1 MIQLT
6 IPTNDFL
13 DLIQRQVSSFFPFA
27 KVDRDVVLSQLDRVF
42 ERMDICLRS
51 RINGYMNDL
60 SGGGQIC
67 IKFNHLHTS
76 QYLIFLYYLSNT
88 LWHNEFDELAGK
100 IYYLNK
106 IMNAVDIFYQVE
118 LPETFGCEH
127 PVGSVIGRAKIGKD
141 FYFYQNCTVGSTADS
156 NNDYIHPVIGENV
169 CMYANSAI
177 LGKCVI
183 GNNVNVG
190 SGTIIKNQDVPS
202 NSTVF
207 GISPNLVIKN
217 KYTKYY

>member
-6 IPTNDFL
+6 IQKDDFIN
-13 DLIQRQVSSFFPFA
+13 LIYRQISSFFPCSDEE
-27 KVDRDVVLSQLDRVF
+27 KGIIETKLDIVLNRLDT
-42 ERMDICLRS
+42 CLHS
-51 RINGYMNDL
+51 RINGYL
-60 SGGGQIC
+60 SVGGGKI
-67 IKFNHLHTS
+67 IKFNHLHTT

-88 LWHNEFDELAGK
+88 LWHEGFDELAGK
-100 IYYLNK
+100 VYYLNK

-127 PVGSVIGRAKIGKD
+127 PVGSVIGRAQIGKD
-141 FYFYQNCTVGSTADS
+141 FYFYQNCTVGSTADKD
-156 NNDYIHPVIGENV
+156 NNYIHPIIGENV

-177 LGKCVI
+177 LGNCII
-183 GNNVNVG
+183 GDNVNID
-190 SGTIIKNQDVPS
+190 SGTIIKNQSVPS

-217 KYTKYY
+217 KYTKYF